1 MCGRF
6 SLADLSALK
15 KVFKINLSEGIKPRY
30 NIAPSQDILIII
42 NDKGYL
48 AVNFRW
54 GLIPFWS
61 KDIIPGIINARAETI
76 GKKPNFKHG
85 FKNKRCLIPADGFYE
100 WKGKAGRK
108 RPYRIALKNRS
119 VFTFA
124 GLRDRWRSPK
134 DEIINSCVIIIT
146 SANTLLKPIHSRM
159 PVILSEKAEEAWL
172 NEDADILTLKG
183 LLNPYSAESMESYK
197 ISAMVNDYQNDFP
210 EILKPV

>member
-6 SLADLSALK
+6 SLADLSALR
-15 KVFKINLSEGIKPRY
+15 KVFKINLPEGVKSCY
-30 NIAPSQDILIII
+30 NIAPSQNILAII
-42 NDKGYL
+42 NDKGYR

-54 GLIPFWS
+54 GLIPFWA

-76 GKKPNFKHG
+76 DKKPSFKHS

-100 WKGKAGRK
+100 WKGKAGSK

-124 GLRDRWRSPK
+124 GLWDRWRSPK
-134 DEIINSCVIIIT
+134 GETINSCVIIT
-146 SANTLLKPIHSRM
+146 TAANTLLEPIHSRM
-159 PVILSEKAEEAWL
+159 PVILSEKAEEVWL
-172 NEDADILTLKG
+172 NEEADILTLKG
-183 LLNPYSAESMESYK
+183 LLNPYSAELMESYE
-197 ISAMVNDYQNDFP
+197 ISTMVNDYQKDIP

>member
-15 KVFKINLSEGIKPRY
+15 RVFKINLPEGVTSRY
-30 NIAPSQDILIII
+30 NIAPSQNILAII
-42 NDKGYL
+42 NDKGYR

-54 GLIPFWS
+54 GLIPFWA

-76 GKKPNFKHG
+76 DKKPSFKHS

-100 WKGKAGRK
+100 WKGKAGSK

-124 GLRDRWRSPK
+124 GLWDRWRSPK
-134 DEIINSCVIIIT
+134 GETINSCVIITT
-146 SANTLLKPIHSRM
+146 SANTLLEPIHNRM

-172 NEDADILTLKG
+172 NEDTDILTLKG
-183 LLNPYSAESMESYK
+183 LLNPYSAELMESYE
-197 ISAMVNDYQNDFP
+197 ISTMVNDYQKDIP
-210 EILKPV
+210 EILEPV